1 MSNPAASPS
10 PLRISARNEELLEKF
25 ERVTLWP
32 MMALALASLVTLIVG
47 WTMDLSASV
56 QTSLETFDWL
66 IWAIFTMEL
75 LIRLYLSPKRLRF
88 LWKNPIDVG
97 VVLVPTLQGLRA
109 LRIARFARIWRLARV
124 GQMGKRALKEEKE
137 RGVVNPS
144 NALFSILITVF
155 VIGLAALMAWS
166 VERDTAGSTIRT
178 IPDAFWWAITTVT
191 SVGYGDK
198 IPVSPEGKA
207 VAVVLMFMG
216 VALFGAIAATLA
228 TVFIKSDARQNDDLR
243 AHIARLEAKIDQLVD
258 RSPNRPTSV
267 EIPGKEPGLDPTS
280 L

>member
-1 MSNPAASPS
+1 MGDTAERRSG
-10 PLRISARNEELLEKF
+10 LRSGARNEELLAKF

-32 MMALALASLVTLIVG
+32 MMGLALASLVTLIVS
-47 WTMDLSASV
+47 WTLDLSAGM

-66 IWAIFTMEL
+66 IWAIFTIEL
-75 LIRLYLSPKRLRF
+75 LIRLYLSPQRLKF

-124 GQMGKRALKEEKE
+124 GQMGRRAVKEEKE
-137 RGVVNPS
+137 KGGIFNPS
-144 NALFSILITVF
+144 NAMYSILIAVF
-155 VIGLAALMAWS
+155 VVSLAALMAWS
-166 VERDTAGSTIRT
+166 VERDASGSTIRS
-178 IPDAFWWAITTVT
+178 IPDAFWWAITTIT
-191 SVGYGDK
+191 GVGYGDK

-228 TVFIKSDARQNDDLR
+228 TVFLRSDTRENDALL
-243 AHIARLEAKIDQLVD
+243 AHISRLEAKIDRLVE
-258 RSPNRPTSV
+258 RGTVAGPEGHT
-267 EIPGKEPGLDPTS
+267 
-280 L
+280 